1 VHDFLLDEAL
11 KRLAMEAATRFSAMV
26 ASGDQIPFD
35 VAEQDGPDSLFYR
48 YEPLTSRFVR
58 EREEELRSLPAF
70 GPARDAVV
78 EAGVAAPYL
87 EARGEAVPAEPRER
101 AADMLTVFVASLWD
115 GCTEFALDRTRLD
128 SALAVLDAEA
138 CDAGDADVLIAPLV
152 GLRMP
157 VSQLQLP
164 HNVSLVRA
172 DAIEAP
178 IEAMRSEGMER
189 RAWEPQYLA
198 VVEQGESP
206 DSADAA
212 MRQLRELVSVM
223 RLFKRGGIGL
233 GPYAFAPT
241 GEGQWRRIATGAP
254 ATRPGGYTL
263 NEEEAAEL
271 AGFAET
277 LEARPDPDAALTW
290 AVGRFE
296 MGCARQSAMEGL
308 SDSLLALRAVLEGQG
323 PVGAS
328 LSMRAAALYCEESSS
343 REAAGEKIERALG
356 LERALMSGARTEG
369 ALELATWIE
378 DCTRSILCQAARG
391 ELGTDLGAAAEETL
405 IAAGLDAGDGTIVD
419 TAAEWE
425 TPDTAWEE
433 SGQTSWESRDRG
445 SESRTVDD
453 APRAPH
459 TVWEEPPTEQTA
471 RPQAWKLPDTDWE
484 ASEKEWGIPEIGEV
498 EVTVA
503 RAHDQEEAHDME
515 PDTRIMEPVPGEDEI
530 RITATNWL
538 DEVSVGESTLEWPA
552 LEGGVERGQGID
564 TPRDRHL
571 FPVPEDADWEVREL
585 NYDHYRRRAS

>member
-1 VHDFLLDEAL
+1 MHDFLLDEAL

-35 VAEQDGPDSLFYR
+35 VAEKDGSDSLFYR
-48 YEPLTSRFVR
+48 YEPLTARFVR

-70 GPARDAVV
+70 GPARDAVA

-87 EARGEAVPAEPRER
+87 EARGEAVPAEARER
-101 AADMLTVFVASLWD
+101 ATHMLTVFVASLWD
-115 GCTEFALDRTRLD
+115 GCTEFALDRERLD

-138 CDAGDADVLIAPLV
+138 CEPDDADVLIAPLV
-152 GLRMP
+152 GLRMRAP
-157 VSQLQLP
+157 RLQLP
-164 HNVSLVRA
+164 HNVSVVRA

-198 VVEQGESP
+198 VVEQGEGA

-223 RLFKRGGIGL
+223 RLFKRGGVGL

-241 GEGQWRRIATGAP
+241 GEGQWQRIATGAP
-254 ATRPGGYTL
+254 ATRPGGYAL
-263 NEEEAAEL
+263 NEDEAAEL
-271 AGFAET
+271 VGFAEA
-277 LEARPDPDAALTW
+277 LGVRPDPDAALTW
-290 AVGRFE
+290 AVSRFE
-296 MGCARQSAMEGL
+296 MGCARHSALEGL

-328 LSMRAAALYCEESSS
+328 LSMRAAVLYGDETSNREE
-343 REAAGEKIERALG
+343 AGEKLERALG
-356 LERALMSGARTEG
+356 LERSLMSGARTDG
-369 ALELATWIE
+369 ALELATWLE

-391 ELGTDLGAAAEETL
+391 ELGSDLGAAAEETL

-425 TPDTAWEE
+425 TPDA
-433 SGQTSWESRDRG
+433 
-445 SESRTVDD
+445 
-453 APRAPH
+453 APQAPQ
-459 TVWEEPPTEQTA
+459 TVWEEPPTEQLS
-471 RPQAWKLPDTDWE
+471 RPKAWELPDTEWE
-484 ASEKEWGIPEIGEV
+484 ASEKEWEIPEIGEV

-503 RAHDQEEAHDME
+503 RAHDQEEARDME
-515 PDTRIMEPVPGEDEI
+515 PDTRIMEPIPGEDEI

-538 DEVSVGESTLEWPA
+538 DEVSVGDSTLEWPA
-552 LEGGVERGQGID
+552 IEGDIEHRQRID
-564 TPRDRHL
+564 TPRVRHL
-571 FPVPEDADWEVREL
+571 FEVPEDADWEVREL